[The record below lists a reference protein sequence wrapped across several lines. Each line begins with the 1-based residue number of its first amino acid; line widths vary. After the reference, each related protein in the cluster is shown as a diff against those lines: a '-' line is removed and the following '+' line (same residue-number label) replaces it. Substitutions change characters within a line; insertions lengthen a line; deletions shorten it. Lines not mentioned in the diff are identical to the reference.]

1 MWVFKERSH
10 SWPWTRPPFLWLDNY
25 PSRTVST
32 PFVVSPNCTHWG
44 HHQICAAS
52 LQSQGALIG
61 SGGCRG
67 KGAIHLPCD
76 GFRFA
81 SPVSPPH
88 SFFVFF
94 SASEVQGSTSTTN
107 QVENPVLK
115 VRLPRIQPR
124 IYILLGQSGK
134 RVRSVG
140 RLIKPT
146 RHLQLISEL
155 IRRLTTDFTNCSDA
169 LLPSVGVTSL
179 GYPIITEGVDCVSH
193 TCSVAVM
200 FEELHRLICL
210 ILKLVR
216 FQSCVDEATL
226 ARANFTHYSTGWT

>member
-32 PFVVSPNCTHWG
+32 PFVVSPQLHALRSPPNLH
-44 HHQICAAS
+44 S
-52 LQSQGALIG
+52 LPPISRSTYWIRRLQ
-61 SGGCRG
+61 RE
-67 KGAIHLPCD
+67 GAIHLPCD

-81 SPVSPPH
+81 SPSPVLPPPPH
-88 SFFVFF
+88 SFFVSF
-94 SASEVQGSTSTTN
+94 SASEVKGSTSTTN

-115 VRLPRIQPR
+115 VRLSTIQPR
-124 IYILLGQSGK
+124 IYSLLGESGK

-140 RLIKPT
+140 CLIKPT

-155 IRRLTTDFTNCSDA
+155 KRLLTADFTNCSDA

-179 GYPIITEGVDCVSH
+179 GYPIITEGVDCMSH

-210 ILKLVR
+210 VLKLVR
-216 FQSCVDEATL
+216 LQSGVDQT
-226 ARANFTHYSTGWT
+226 T

>member
-32 PFVVSPNCTHWG
+32 PFCSLPPIARTEVTTKSAQPPSNLKEHLLDQEAAEGRSYTFTVRWL
-44 HHQICAAS
+44 QICFS
-52 LQSQGALIG
+52 VS
-61 SGGCRG
+61 R
-67 KGAIHLPCD
+67 LP
-76 GFRFA
+76 
-81 SPVSPPH
+81 PPPH
-88 SFFVFF
+88 SFFVSF
-94 SASEVQGSTSTTN
+94 SASEVKGATSTTN

-115 VRLPRIQPR
+115 VRLSRIQPR
-124 IYILLGQSGK
+124 IYSLLGESGK

-140 RLIKPT
+140 CLIKPT

-155 IRRLTTDFTNCSDA
+155 IRLLTADFTNCSDA
-169 LLPSVGVTSL
+169 LLPSVGVPSL
-179 GYPIITEGVDCVSH
+179 GYPIITEGVDCMSH

-216 FQSCVDEATL
+216 LQSCVDQT
-226 ARANFTHYSTGWT
+226 T